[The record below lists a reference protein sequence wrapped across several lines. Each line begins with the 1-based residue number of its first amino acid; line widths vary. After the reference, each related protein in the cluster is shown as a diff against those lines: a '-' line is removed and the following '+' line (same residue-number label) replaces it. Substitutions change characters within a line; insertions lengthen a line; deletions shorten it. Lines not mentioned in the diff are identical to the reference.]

1 MHLEEKVI
9 SQLDGQNLNNLN
21 KFKKVLYLFYLEQY
35 KNESQITFGDAPTVQ
50 TQTQKQQQPKQQ
62 NNVSK

>member
-50 TQTQKQQQPKQQ
+50 TQKQQQPKQQ